1 MNHSRYRYHRML
13 LLLVVSVLLCIGA
26 GCRQQD
32 QKDVTLYSA
41 TSQSSQTGQ
50 EMTQSD
56 LPPAELVFYNYANPM
71 PDQDKVMDEVNKY
84 LKRKINATIR
94 IITLNPTEFEAK
106 IPAIL
111 ASGQPADLVFTS
123 SWTNNYL
130 ANVSRGAFLPLD
142 HLLKQYGVGMQKSI
156 PAILWKGMLVD
167 NQTYAVPL
175 NKEIGHQYGVLM
187 RKDIVDKYH
196 LKIDRIQTWEDLEPL
211 LQIVHQHEPQLRPL
225 DTPEMLYRSIPMNHI
240 AGDWYLPGAINIG
253 ESPAFKRDDHQVFNQ
268 YATPEFKHFVET
280 MYRWNQ
286 AGYLPKDPM
295 YEAEGDWKTGKI
307 FAGALSY
314 APNYVYERSSQLG
327 YDLDYVNIGQG
338 VIETGD
344 VQSGAFAIPRSSKQ
358 PERAMM
364 FLELLYTDPYL
375 ANLLKH
381 GIEGVHYIKVDD
393 KHIEPAPG
401 MDPLN
406 PKYDYG
412 YGWMWG
418 NIFISYF
425 DKSYPQDTYEQYEAF
440 NSGNIPAP
448 ALGFNMNI
456 APVSTEVAAINNV
469 LAEYYR
475 PLINGTVDPEK
486 VLPVFLQKLQIAGVE
501 TLIAEEQKQLDLWKA
516 AQSSASSI
524 Q

>member
-1 MNHSRYRYHRML
+1 MNHSRYRYHRIVL
-13 LLLVVSVLLCIGA
+13 ILVVSVLLFIGA
-26 GCRQQD
+26 GC
-32 QKDVTLYSA
+32 QKQGKPDITLYSA

-50 EMTQSD
+50 EVTQSN

-71 PDQDKVMDEVNKY
+71 PDQAKVMDEVNKY

-156 PAILWKGMLVD
+156 PSILWKGMLVD

-175 NKEIGHQYGVLM
+175 NKEIGHQYGILM

-196 LKIDRIQTWEDLEPL
+196 LKINHIRTWQDIEPF
-211 LQIVHQHEPQLRPL
+211 LQIVYQHEPQLRPL

-253 ESPAFKRDDHQVFNQ
+253 ESPAFKRDDANVFNQ
-268 YATPEFKHFVET
+268 YTTPEFKHFVET

-295 YEAEGDWKTGKI
+295 YDAENDWKTGQI

-381 GIEGVHYIKVDD
+381 GIEGVHYVKVDD

-401 MDPLN
+401 IDPLN

-475 PLINGTVDPEK
+475 PLINGTVNPQK
-486 VLPVFLQKLQIAGVE
+486 VLPVFLQKLQSAGVE
-501 TLIAEEQKQLDLWKA
+501 HLIAEEQKQLDLWRA
-516 AQSSASSI
+516 AQSSTSSMP
-524 Q
+524 